1 MTVPG
6 TNDVSTRIFSLKQD
20 FPRSSIDIDMNCF
33 LILLLLLAPGDS
45 RRIECVKKAPNPLM
59 AVSDVRTESNKE
71 SEKTTDGYTGS
82 VAVVDCFDEM
92 VYRYTGGRYV
102 DEPIRFR
109 LRSPRTIE
117 PGRTYPLI
125 VWFHGRGESG
135 NDNVR
140 QLAHMQTA
148 ISCLAGPDNK
158 EFFLLA
164 VQCPDDNREW
174 EINVSKEDGKGDAT
188 IIILREIM
196 EAVIDEFPVD
206 EDRIS
211 VYGLSSGGEA
221 ACRFVSESPERFS
234 ALAFASAV
242 PPPGSLTAGM
252 NIWGFCCDRDQ
263 NVPLDAV
270 RYAVDTVNR
279 ENGSAWLT
287 VIESDKHDSWT
298 CSLRD
303 KNVLGWLVA
312 QKRGSL
318 LNAPP
323 GWNPKKRS
331 LPATFGLF
339 GLPILCFVVLSLL
352 VSRSR
357 TCPERNS

>member
-1 MTVPG
+1 MT
-6 TNDVSTRIFSLKQD
+6 RL
-20 FPRSSIDIDMNCF
+20 
-33 LILLLLLAPGDS
+33 LILFALLAPVDS
-45 RRIECVKKAPNPLM
+45 RKIECIQKAPNPLL
-59 AVSDVRTESNKE
+59 AASDARTESNKA
-71 SEKTTDGYTGS
+71 SEKTAEGYTGS
-82 VAVVDCFDEM
+82 VAVADCFDEM
-92 VYRYTGGRYV
+92 VYRYTGGRYI

-109 LRSPRTIE
+109 LRTPRQIE
-117 PGRTYPLI
+117 PWRTYPLL

-148 ISCLAGPDNK
+148 ISCLAGPDNR

-164 VQCPDDNREW
+164 VQCPEDNREW
-174 EINVSKEDGKGDAT
+174 GISVSREDGKGDAT
-188 IIILREIM
+188 IVIFREIM

-221 ACRFVSESPERFS
+221 ACRFVSESPDRFS

-242 PPPGSLTAGM
+242 PPPGSLTTGM
-252 NIWGFCCDRDQ
+252 NIWAFCCDQDQ

-270 RYAVDTVNR
+270 REAVDTVNG

-287 VIESDKHDSWT
+287 VIKSADHDSWT

-303 KNVLGWLVA
+303 RNILDWLVS
-312 QKRGSL
+312 QKRGSPF
-318 LNAPP
+318 NAPP

-331 LPATFGLF
+331 LLSTFGLF
-339 GLPILCFVVLSLL
+339 GLPILCFAVLSFII
-352 VSRSR
+352 SRSR
-357 TCPERNS
+357 TCPGPEQTS